1 VITFASEGSPLSNQ
15 LPSNRQQEDLRKP
28 AKDVFLNEFPN
39 PERKGCPDSET
50 IKAMA
55 LGKIKGEE
63 ADRWRTHAATCSPCT
78 REYVEFREEAA
89 RAKRIHR
96 AGLIA
101 AAAVLII
108 IVGWAVVKEF
118 AANPS
123 GVGVIAWAEGW
134 RGARLDLRGYEA
146 LRGGEPVPTLPPLV
160 LPRGKLVLTLNLPVG
175 SEPGH
180 YEVELQQPDGQTVA
194 RANSTANLVNGL
206 TVLKIRIDTRN
217 LHAGGASLRL
227 RPPQRSWSG
236 YRVSFR

>member
-1 VITFASEGSPLSNQ
+1 
-15 LPSNRQQEDLRKP
+15 
-28 AKDVFLNEFPN
+28 
-39 PERKGCPDSET
+39 
-50 IKAMA
+50 
-55 LGKIKGEE
+55 
-63 ADRWRTHAATCSPCT
+63 
-78 REYVEFREEAA
+78 
-89 RAKRIHR
+89 
-96 AGLIA
+96 
-101 AAAVLII
+101 
-108 IVGWAVVKEF
+108 VVKEF

-134 RGARLDLRGYEA
+134 RGAHLDLRGYEA
-146 LRGGEPVPTLPPLV
+146 LRGGEPGPTLPPLV

-194 RANSTANLVNGL
+194 RANSTAHLVNGL

-236 YRVSFR
+236 YSVSFR